1 MRRLRPAR
9 RRPLKFRRSVVRD
22 LRNRIRFALIGLLI
36 LIGLHVVCMVAF
48 EHLSPGEAIWLT
60 FTTIT
65 TTGYGDF
72 SAKTTAGRAATIVLI
87 YLSGIFLLTQAG
99 SAFFEFRILR
109 RDRKRRGEWR
119 WNMRDHIVFVNAP
132 ADEPGDYLRR
142 LLDQLHRSHA
152 NYEAVPA
159 LILTE
164 AFADG
169 LPPDLEDDPLI
180 VQLKGRFDD
189 PAALEAAGVD
199 QARVLVVLAEHEGDR
214 LSDSRTFDIIHRL
227 RERGV
232 TARIVAEC
240 VDDLNRERLKKAG
253 ASAIV
258 RPLRGYPEMIVRAI
272 VAPGTE
278 WVIERL
284 FSSEG
289 DECLRFDLRVC
300 GLTWDTIVQAVLA
313 ANYGL
318 PIGYADA
325 EGRPRSNPPPKAEID
340 AVALFVLVGEAQATT
355 SALLQ
360 RVLDN
365 LRNSP
370 ERSPPLRPRRTSLQT
385 SRAMRAAGK
394 RLALR
399 SASPRAPH
407 RISPRGPG
415 GEP

>member
-1 MRRLRPAR
+1 MVRSKRSRA
-9 RRPLKFRRSVVRD
+9 RPLRFRRSVVRD
-22 LRNRIRFALIGLLI
+22 LRNRIRFALVGLLI
-36 LIGLHVVCMVAF
+36 LVGLHVVSMVAF
-48 EHLSPGEAIWLT
+48 EHLGLGEAIWLT

-87 YLSGIFLLTQAG
+87 YLSGIFLLTQAAG
-99 SAFFEFRILR
+99 AFFEFRILR
-109 RDRKRRGEWR
+109 RERKRRGEWR
-119 WNMRDHIVFVNAP
+119 WDMRDHIVFVNAP

-152 NYEAVPA
+152 HFASVPS

-164 AFADG
+164 AFPDG

-199 QARVLVVLAEHEGDR
+199 QAQVLVVLAENEGDR

-227 RERGV
+227 RERGI
-232 TARIVAEC
+232 TARIIAEC
-240 VDDLNRERLKKAG
+240 VDDVNRERLKRAG

-278 WVIERL
+278 WIIERL

-289 DECLRFDLRVC
+289 DECLRFDVRASDLP
-300 GLTWDTIVQAVLA
+300 WSHIVRTVLE
-313 ANYGL
+313 ANMGT
-318 PIGYADA
+318 PVGYADA
-325 EGRPRSNPPPKAEID
+325 QGLPHSNPPPQAS
-340 AVALFVLVGEAQATT
+340 VTVQALFVLVDETQKPTNA
-355 SALLQ
+355 ALQKL
-360 RVLDN
+360 LDGARRHDEN
-365 LRNSP
+365 APAR
-370 ERSPPLRPRRTSLQT
+370 RPP
-385 SRAMRAAGK
+385 AG
-394 RLALR
+394 R
-399 SASPRAPH
+399 
-407 RISPRGPG
+407 
-415 GEP
+415 